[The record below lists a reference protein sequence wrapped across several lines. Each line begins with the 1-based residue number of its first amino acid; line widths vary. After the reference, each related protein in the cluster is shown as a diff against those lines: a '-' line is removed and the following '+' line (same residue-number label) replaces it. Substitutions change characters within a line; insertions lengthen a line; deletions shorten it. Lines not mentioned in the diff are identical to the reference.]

1 MANRAQ
7 TAEQIR
13 HLKLVIN
20 AMDVTQPRESW
31 LAPGLIEGI
40 PKGAIVELQ
49 GTSRFE
55 WFITFLKEHPT
66 LNCFWAEKE
75 QSVLPTSL
83 HQRGID
89 LNRVTFAIFKE
100 KEFPSLRKVI
110 QSQVFPVIISNHSFN
125 EIKMLQSFQ
134 LLTEKSNSTFFLAA
148 ENPVTQ
154 NWPIALQL
162 EISGAKENFNI
173 EILKQRYRRS
183 E

>member
-1 MANRAQ
+1 MAS
-7 TAEQIR
+7 AEQIR

-31 LAPGLIEGI
+31 QAPGLSDGV
-40 PKGAIVELQ
+40 PKGAIIELQ
-49 GTSRFE
+49 GHSRFE
-55 WFITFLKEHPT
+55 WFISFLKENPS

-75 QSVLPTSL
+75 QSVLPAAL

-89 LNRVTFAIFKE
+89 LSRVTFAVFKE

-110 QSQVFPVIISNHSFN
+110 QSQVYPVILSNHSFN
-125 EIKMLQSFQ
+125 EIKVLQSFQ
-134 LLTEKSNSTFFLAA
+134 LLTEKSNSNFFLAA
-148 ENPVTQ
+148 EKPVTQ

-162 EISGAKENFNI
+162 DVSRSGGKFDI

>member
-1 MANRAQ
+1 MAS
-7 TAEQIR
+7 AEQIQ

-31 LAPGLIEGI
+31 QAPGLQDGI
-40 PKGAIVELQ
+40 PKGAIIEMQ
-49 GTSRFE
+49 GPNRYE
-55 WFITFLKEHPT
+55 WFIAFLKEHPS

-75 QSVLPTSL
+75 QSVLPTAL

-89 LNRVTFAIFKE
+89 LSRVTFAVFKD

-110 QSQVFPVIISNHSFN
+110 QSQVYPFVLSNHFFN

-134 LLTEKSNSTFFLAA
+134 LLTEKSNTSFFLAA
-148 ENPVTQ
+148 EKPVTQ
-154 NWPIALQL
+154 NWPVALQL
-162 EISGAKENFNI
+162 DISGSHENFKI
-173 EILKQRYRRS
+173 EVLKQRYRRT